1 MPGSSRCTAA
11 PVASP
16 STIEESVTDAVRVGA
31 GGEPTTSSRCRSP
44 AWGSETTLTYPCSN
58 VADHVSEPVNS
69 RPESRETPPPSTC
82 TLCEVERSSTA
93 IVTGPGA
100 SRVTAAPVAS
110 TSESPSAP
118 TVARSTDCCVAAGAA
133 PPSARRTR
141 RPTSLRTRRTL
152 GSAYALVNFF
162 ARERIGLPI
171 RFQLPASALDRVAFV
186 YSPLL
191 EAALSLH
198 VLVRPKH
205 HPLQH
210 AWVRAMRR
218 LDPGLKRTIDG
229 FSFLY
234 GRILADC
241 FLPPD
246 ADRYLGFDEELER
259 LRALDE
265 ATLAYELTRPLHDHG
280 GAEPRE
286 AHLDDPEV
294 RAAVLESAALLG
306 PDSAQAAAELIADPR
321 AAADRLADLLEAYWD
336 AAFGAE
342 WERLEPLLADAVTDS
357 GRVVAEHGI
366 YALLLELPPVL
377 RVDTS
382 REEFGLDVPHDHAVE
397 IDADR
402 TLVLVPSYYVWPHV
416 RVNCDAPWPL
426 TLVYPAPFVQ
436 GAARRQLPPAELVR
450 VLRAAGDA
458 TRLQAL
464 RLIAA
469 SPRSTQELA
478 PLIGI
483 SEAGLSKH
491 LRVLAEAGL
500 VRSRREGYYV
510 LYSLVPERVRELAA
524 AVPAFLEPP
533 LTG

>member
-1 MPGSSRCTAA
+1 
-11 PVASP
+11 
-16 STIEESVTDAVRVGA
+16 
-31 GGEPTTSSRCRSP
+31 
-44 AWGSETTLTYPCSN
+44 
-58 VADHVSEPVNS
+58 
-69 RPESRETPPPSTC
+69 
-82 TLCEVERSSTA
+82 
-93 IVTGPGA
+93 
-100 SRVTAAPVAS
+100 
-110 TSESPSAP
+110 
-118 TVARSTDCCVAAGAA
+118 
-133 PPSARRTR
+133 
-141 RPTSLRTRRTL
+141 
-152 GSAYALVNFF
+152 
-162 ARERIGLPI
+162 LPI
-171 RFQLPASALDRVAFV
+171 RFQLASEALDRVAFA

-210 AWVRAMRR
+210 AWVRAMRG
-218 LDPGLKRTIDG
+218 LDPGLKRGIDAH
-229 FSFLY
+229 SFLY
-234 GRILADC
+234 GQILADC
-241 FLPPD
+241 FLPAD
-246 ADRYLGFDEELER
+246 ADRYLDFGEELER

-265 ATLAYELTRPLHDHG
+265 TTLAYELTRPLYDHG
-280 GAEPRE
+280 GTEPRDP
-286 AHLDDPEV
+286 HLDDPAV
-294 RAAVLESAALLG
+294 RTAVLERAALVG
-306 PDSAQAAAELIADPR
+306 PDSARAAAAMIEDPR
-321 AAADRLADLLEAYWD
+321 AAADRLAGLLEEYWD

-342 WERLEPLLADAVTDS
+342 WERLEPLLAGAVADS
-357 GRVVAEHGI
+357 GRVVAERGI
-366 YALLLELPPVL
+366 YALLLDLPPVL

-382 REEFGLDVPHDHAVE
+382 RQEFGLDVPHDHTVE
-397 IDADR
+397 IDAER
-402 TLVLVPSYYVWPHV
+402 TLVFVPSYYVWPHV
-416 RVNCDAPWPL
+416 RINCDAPWPL

-436 GAARRQLPPAELVR
+436 GAARRELPPAELVR

-510 LYSLVPERVRELAA
+510 LYSLVPERVHELAA

-533 LTG
+533 VTG